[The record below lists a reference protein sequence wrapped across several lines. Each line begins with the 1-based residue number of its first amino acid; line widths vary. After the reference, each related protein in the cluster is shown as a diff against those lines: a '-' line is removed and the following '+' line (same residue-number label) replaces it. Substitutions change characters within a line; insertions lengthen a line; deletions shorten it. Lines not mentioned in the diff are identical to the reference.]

1 MIKVNFIQLSSPT
14 AESNFKI
21 QNPEMFIINHLH
33 INIQIILY
41 FSNKNIHTFKNYD
54 KYIIQIFT
62 EVIIKFLLY
71 ACI

>member
-21 QNPEMFIINHLH
+21 QNPEMFIINHLY

-41 FSNKNIHTFKNYD
+41 LSNKNIHTFKNYD
-54 KYIIQIFT
+54 CFPPQY
-62 EVIIKFLLY
+62 LLNSL
-71 ACI
+71 AEI